1 MNANQMDWDMGA
13 EQQQANPFQMLHRN
27 LRGRYTITIVLG
39 LLFGLSG
46 AVLGYMSRE
55 PMYASTGIIRIQ
67 PELPKVLYE
76 SEQSQAPR
84 MFSSFVNSQAQLIGN
99 IEVVRLALESD
110 EVKTLEAQRG
120 ILFDID
126 EVQDR
131 LRVSPDGRAQE
142 IIRVSYEHADPGVS
156 KVLVDAILSAYITKY
171 GQEGS
176 IKNPG
181 VLSVLKER
189 ERTLRASNDTKR
201 GQINSIVREY
211 KTENLEPLVEEATLR
226 LSDLRAQKTQIE
238 RYLERAQP
246 VTGEPSSNEETVL
259 ETEEEVALRDARIA
273 ALIEQREALIENR
286 DQMMI
291 AERLREEH
299 RDVRRVTLMIE
310 NVQATIDERMEQFR
324 TGEELAI
331 YDEEGKQLP
340 SETALQNQLARLD
353 REIRDAE
360 QVAGSLID
368 SSLELS
374 TLRQDQESIQNRL
387 TEVNNR
393 LVMIETESKLEDNAS
408 VSGKIS
414 IASKP
419 IAARSPTSDP
429 RIKTAA
435 AGFVGLGSLPVI
447 AILALGYLSHRVK
460 YSDDE
465 VLTGTH
471 AGIVGMLPDL
481 GNSLEDQELASASAF
496 AVHQI
501 RSQLQIKNK
510 DQGTRVYGV
519 TSPAPGDGKTS
530 LIIAMG
536 LSFAESGNRT
546 LLVDLDFIGRGLS
559 VHFGHSRAPSLADRL
574 SESEEIKQLIHETE
588 FPGLS
593 ILPAGYGDDMRVSK
607 LAPKSVEALFET
619 LRAEYDTILV
629 DTGPILGSVEAA
641 FVSPQ
646 ADGVLVVVGRGQYKP
661 LIKKA
666 IDQIHAVDGMIAA
679 TIFNRASLHDI
690 RHSTSSMSVHFSR
703 QFSRQQQEHERRGGS
718 QVGPVAGAL
727 FSGRKGSQG
736 GAKLRKAES

>member
-226 LSDLRAQKTQIE
+226 LSDLRARKTQIE

-246 VTGEPSSNEETVL
+246 VTGEPSSTEEPVL

-291 AERLREEH
+291 AEGLREEH

-324 TGEELAI
+324 TGEELSI

-408 VSGKIS
+408 ISGKIS

-666 IDQIHAVDGMIAA
+666 IDQIHAVDGTIAA